1 VAFILIR
8 HDDVVPMLGIVGEF
22 VDGVGHG
29 IGFDGHEKRRVRA
42 ADLQEP
48 GFAEPIARVEN
59 GDVGE
64 FLAVQLASG
73 SDGAHCFSSFKKSC
87 C

>member
-29 IGFDGHEKRRVRA
+29 IGFDDQEQRREGA
-42 ADLQEP
+42 ADLPKP
-48 GFAEPIARVEN
+48 GLAEPIPWVQH
-59 GDVGE
+59 GDVGDVV
-64 FLAVQLASG
+64 AVQLAMG
-73 SDGAHCFSSFKKSC
+73 IDGAHFVSSIQKLL
-87 C
+87 